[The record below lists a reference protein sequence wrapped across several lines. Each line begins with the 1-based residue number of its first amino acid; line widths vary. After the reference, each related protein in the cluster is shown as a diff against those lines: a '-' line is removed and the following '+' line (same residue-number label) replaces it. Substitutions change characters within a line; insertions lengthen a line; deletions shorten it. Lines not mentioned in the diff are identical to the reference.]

1 MAPGRAADVSQDS
14 ARCRAD
20 SEPAGSARPD
30 EVKPMY
36 MYGRERGGVE
46 PVKGLSHIKKDGGG
60 KFVTVVTHQLICTVS
75 DRHHTHSVIRS
86 KLKSFTLLLSC

>member
-30 EVKPMY
+30 DVKPMY
-36 MYGRERGGVE
+36 MYG
-46 PVKGLSHIKKDGGG
+46 IGGG
-60 KFVTVVTHQLICTVS
+60 GGCGGGDLCE
-75 DRHHTHSVIRS
+75 DE
-86 KLKSFTLLLSC
+86 

>member
-30 EVKPMY
+30 DVKPMY
-36 MYGRERGGVE
+36 MYGRAEGEVGAGE
-46 PVKGLSHIKKDGGG
+46 GPCHTFGG
-60 KFVTVVTHQLICTVS
+60 KFVTVVTH
-75 DRHHTHSVIRS
+75 
-86 KLKSFTLLLSC
+86 

>member
-30 EVKPMY
+30 DVKPMY
-36 MYGRERGGVE
+36 MYGRDVCVCVGWRGRYE
-46 PVKGLSHIKKDGGG
+46 PVKSLSHIKKNGGG
-60 KFVTVVTHQLICTVS
+60 KFVTVVTH
-75 DRHHTHSVIRS
+75 
-86 KLKSFTLLLSC
+86 